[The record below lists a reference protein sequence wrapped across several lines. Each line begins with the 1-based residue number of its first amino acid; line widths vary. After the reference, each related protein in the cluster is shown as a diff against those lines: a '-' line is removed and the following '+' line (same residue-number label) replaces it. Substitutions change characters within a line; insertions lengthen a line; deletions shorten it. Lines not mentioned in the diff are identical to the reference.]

1 MILVIIAVLM
11 ADTNTLTR
19 TELDITVTMRGINK
33 FGTQKSCMLHGNSLV
48 TIDPQSRSIII
59 MIKQIKH

>member
-19 TELDITVTMRGINK
+19 TELDITVTMRENLEQTHQVCCVVIV
-33 FGTQKSCMLHGNSLV
+33 V
-48 TIDPQSRSIII
+48 THLLQ
-59 MIKQIKH
+59 